1 MYLVWAHV
9 AMRGREPHHGM
20 RKWSR
25 PYLGDKATS
34 LSMDVQTPPRAFKH
48 SNTATLGAG
57 GRATRVTSAQTQKIR
72 PSLATDMQ
80 LMRT

>member
-9 AMRGREPHHGM
+9 AMRGREP
-20 RKWSR
+20 RAQWSR